1 LSALALL
8 FARKHQM
15 QAAVAII
22 DLDQGRAD
30 ATIGQNL
37 SNYRAIDFWFR
48 HISFSVSH
56 LKN

>member
-1 LSALALL
+1 
-8 FARKHQM
+8 M